1 MKYILVILIVF
12 VHSCNQ
18 NSNTQKKENT
28 QITES
33 TYKDSTNIEKSPF
46 LDIKDS
52 KGRNIWGEWTYFF
65 VKNKDTMIYKRWDA
79 NTPQYIA
86 NRDKKTIFIEY
97 GQEHYL
103 YEIKNITIQK
113 DTFLISAT
121 QENSPEV
128 IFLFKCFLLD
138 KNTALWKNKYMFEG
152 FFTRKGDKFKIIKE
166 ETPIE
171 EEDDFE

>member
-52 KGRNIWGEWTYFF
+52 K
-65 VKNKDTMIYKRWDA
+65 
-79 NTPQYIA
+79 
-86 NRDKKTIFIEY
+86 
-97 GQEHYL
+97 
-103 YEIKNITIQK
+103 
-113 DTFLISAT
+113 
-121 QENSPEV
+121 
-128 IFLFKCFLLD
+128 
-138 KNTALWKNKYMFEG
+138 
-152 FFTRKGDKFKIIKE
+152 
-166 ETPIE
+166 
-171 EEDDFE
+171 

>member
-12 VHSCNQ
+12 VHSCSQ

-52 KGRNIWGEWTYFF
+52 KERNIWGEWTYFF
-65 VKNKDTMIYKRWDA
+65 VKDKDTMIYKRWDA

-97 GQEHYL
+97 KYNNK
-103 YEIKNITIQK
+103 KN
-113 DTFLISAT
+113 
-121 QENSPEV
+121 E
-128 IFLFKCFLLD
+128 
-138 KNTALWKNKYMFEG
+138 
-152 FFTRKGDKFKIIKE
+152 
-166 ETPIE
+166 
-171 EEDDFE
+171 